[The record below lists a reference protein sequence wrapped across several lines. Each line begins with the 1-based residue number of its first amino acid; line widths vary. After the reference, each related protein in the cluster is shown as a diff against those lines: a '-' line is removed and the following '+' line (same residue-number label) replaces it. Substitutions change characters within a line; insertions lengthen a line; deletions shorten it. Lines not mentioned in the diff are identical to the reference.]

1 MRAAAHRAMKIA
13 ARQHEHGGPCLARC
27 RTLGALNHDVN
38 SSFTRGKK
46 TGKTGQKHSDLGE
59 IKPLKS
65 DI

>member
-1 MRAAAHRAMKIA
+1 MEIA
-13 ARQHEHGGPCLARC
+13 ARQHEHGRTRLARC
-27 RTLGALNHDVN
+27 RALGALNHDVN

-46 TGKTGQKHSDLGE
+46 TGKTGQKHSALGE